1 MGIVLALTM
10 GACVPPTISGA
21 KHDQASDD
29 DSGDAADSGMAC
41 DDVVDRIEAD
51 GPLIPGTDVTLRAVG
66 YDPTYG
72 PIRWRVGDAAET
84 TSDVGEYAW
93 SIPAD
98 LAVHQA
104 EGVTADVVVCDQM
117 VSALLTVDWPE
128 PYRAIVLYDPAV
140 TGSEDV
146 ARYYADFREIPDENL
161 CPVSSPD
168 PTTLPGANYADFLA
182 TVLAC
187 TADHTHY
194 IVPVYG
200 VPYKVSDK
208 VHDFGNTNDL
218 WTVSLDALLFSG
230 ADSLDASEAIN
241 NPIYKDGSSVTQDYR
256 DWKPVGKLRENKDFF
271 LVTRIDGAGPEA
283 AMALVDRTRDAQ
295 ALADAGSLS
304 GIVYVDGNRGEVE
317 PAANAG
323 FGSYEWGEWNMW
335 GTRYV
340 FEADAR
346 YEVVWDSNAEEFGT
360 APAPLT
366 CPDALYY
373 AGWYSYYNYN
383 DAFTWAP
390 GAVGG
395 HLDSCSACDIR
406 QAGTWS
412 GSALL
417 DGITATFG
425 AVNEPYVSGMPEY
438 DQFFYYLLAGANFA
452 EAGYESTV
460 VGQWMMVW
468 VGDPLYRPYRTP

>member
-1 MGIVLALTM
+1 MGFVLALTM
-10 GACVPPTISGA
+10 QGCEEPGRAEAAG
-21 KHDQASDD
+21 
-29 DSGDAADSGMAC
+29 AADTGEVC
-41 DDVVDRIEAD
+41 DTVITGVVAS
-51 GPLIPGTDVTLRAVG
+51 GPLIPGTEVTLTATTTGGGGQIYWTVEDG
-66 YDPTYG
+66 QQTWG
-72 PIRWRVGDAAET
+72 VGDSVPWT
-84 TSDVGEYAW
+84 
-93 SIPAD
+93 IPAD
-98 LAVHQA
+98 LAIHEA
-104 EGVTADVVVCDQM
+104 EEVTVAVTACDETFT
-117 VSALLTVDWPE
+117 ATPTVDWPE
-128 PYRAIVLYDPAV
+128 GHRAIVLFDPTV

-146 ARYYADFREIPDENL
+146 ARYYADFRDIPDANL

-168 PTTLPGANYADFLA
+168 TTTLPGANYPDFLS

-187 TADHTHY
+187 TDAHTHY

-200 VPYKVSDK
+200 VPYKVSDRI
-208 VHDFGNTNDL
+208 HDFGNTNDL

-230 ADSLDASEAIN
+230 AASVDATEAIE
-241 NPIYKDGSSVTQDYR
+241 NPIYKDGNSVTQVYK
-256 DWKPVGKLRENKDFF
+256 DWKPVGKLRSNKDFF
-271 LVTRIDGAGPEA
+271 LVARIDGASPEA
-283 AMALVDRTRDAQ
+283 AMALVDRTRDADT
-295 ALADAGSLS
+295 LAAAGSLS
-304 GIVYVDGNRGEVE
+304 GIVYVDGNRGAVE
-317 PAANAG
+317 PAANSG

-340 FEADAR
+340 FEADGR
-346 YEVVWDSNAEEFGT
+346 YDVVWDSNAEEFGT
-360 APAPLT
+360 APAPLE

-373 AGWYSYYNYN
+373 AGWYSYYHYN

-390 GAVGG
+390 GAIGG

-438 DQFFYYLLAGANFA
+438 DQFFYYLLSGANYA

-468 VGDPLYRPYRTP
+468 VGDPLYRPYRSP